1 MHLER
6 RVVGDYQILVA
17 ATPSSAGGFTAAV
30 SVKSLASA
38 QGDDIFSDYRLA
50 KGFVFKDAGAA
61 LRYAFDVGHSHLRG
75 QPVRA

>member
-1 MHLER
+1 MHLET
-6 RVVGDYQILVA
+6 RVIGDYQILAA

-30 SVKSLASA
+30 SVKAHGAVTGEELFA
-38 QGDDIFSDYRLA
+38 DYMLA
-50 KGFVFKDAGAA
+50 KGFVFKDPSAA